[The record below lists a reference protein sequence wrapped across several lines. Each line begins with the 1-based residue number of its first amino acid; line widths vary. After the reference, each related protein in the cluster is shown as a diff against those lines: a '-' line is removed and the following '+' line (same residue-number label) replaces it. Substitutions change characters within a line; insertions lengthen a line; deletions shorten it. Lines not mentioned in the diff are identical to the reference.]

1 MAKQKSTTVVNQG
14 SLGGVFL
21 VTYIGA
27 AVYFLQNTE
36 GFWGTIWGLIQA
48 LFWPAFVVYQVL
60 LKLQV
65 SPL

>member
-1 MAKQKSTTVVNQG
+1 MAKRSTQG

-27 AVYFLQNTE
+27 AVYFLNHTQ

-48 LFWPAFVVYQVL
+48 LFWPGFVVYYVL
-60 LKLQV
+60 DDLIWSV
-65 SPL
+65 V